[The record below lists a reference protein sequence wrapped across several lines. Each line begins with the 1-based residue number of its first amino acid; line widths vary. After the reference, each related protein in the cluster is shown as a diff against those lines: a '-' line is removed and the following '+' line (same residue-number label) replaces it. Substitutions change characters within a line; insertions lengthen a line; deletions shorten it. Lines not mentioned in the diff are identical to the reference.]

1 MNPKKHLQHLL
12 DAFQPADPKE
22 AIDHTQMREL
32 LASEGDPF
40 SRHSFTPGH
49 FTASAFVLSP
59 DTTKLLLIFH
69 GKLHRWLQ
77 PGGHIDAE
85 DADVLAAAQREVLEE
100 TGLSQLEIASEGLF
114 DLDIHAIPARKDDPA
129 HLHFDLRFLFRSPT
143 EEIFAASDAH
153 AARWMP
159 LSLVHTLDT
168 DHSVLRAVEKLQNP
182 RPTEN

>member
-1 MNPKKHLQHLL
+1 MHRKRHLQNLL

-22 AIDHTQMREL
+22 ATDHAQMLAL

-59 DTTKLLLIFH
+59 NTTKLLLIFH

-85 DADVLAAAQREVLEE
+85 DTDTLAAARREVLEE
-100 TGLSQLEIASEGLF
+100 TGLSQLDLISEGLF
-114 DLDIHAIPARKDDPA
+114 DLDIHTIPARKNEPT

-168 DHSVLRAVEKLQNP
+168 DHSVLRATQKL
-182 RPTEN
+182 EMLAH